1 MANTNLDMSGE
12 EAGEESTLARL
23 ASSLW
28 MADASEVGL
37 AAEPATE
44 RTRQRKLQ
52 QKQHC
57 LLSTPIIRQE
67 RFKVKIKNRKL
78 FVPKECMCKLLQFET
93 VSKLLCVLLLY
104 T

>member
-1 MANTNLDMSGE
+1 MSVE

-44 RTRQRKLQ
+44 RTPSEKTRAE
-52 QKQHC
+52 
-57 LLSTPIIRQE
+57 TT
-67 RFKVKIKNRKL
+67 
-78 FVPKECMCKLLQFET
+78 VPSVNT
-93 VSKLLCVLLLY
+93 NN
-104 T
+104 